1 MEVCSG
7 VGQRNPTPVP
17 PRAERMKWLEW
28 FFRHCMLWAISKDMQ
43 YILWSILECAVSGK
57 WQVKVERTFF
67 LSRLQKNFEV
77 KFLANPSAVPLACRS
92 SLTGCTSHLQ
102 QGWAYLHIRVWCT
115 VGRRWKTWL
124 LTARLCSSRK
134 GSRTTPSLTGNVRRS
149 SSLWLA
155 GIEEGEKA
163 WTFPL
168 ASAVQ

>member
-1 MEVCSG
+1 MVA
-7 VGQRNPTPVP
+7 VVFQT
-17 PRAERMKWLEW
+17 L
-28 FFRHCMLWAISKDMQ
+28 HTISKDMQ
-43 YILWSILECAVSGK
+43 YILWRILELVVSGK
-57 WQVKVERTFF
+57 WQVRVERTFF
-67 LSRLQKNFEV
+67 LSRLEILKWNSWQIQARH
-77 KFLANPSAVPLACRS
+77 LQPATPPSQGTL
-92 SLTGCTSHLQ
+92 SHLQ
-102 QGWAYLHIRVWCT
+102 QGWAHLHIRVWCT

-124 LTARLCSSRK
+124 LTARLCSRRK